1 GGCGGKEGGGGGTH
15 AVLQGVPAGVL
26 RGGDG
31 GGGGGGAAGGGG
43 DGDAGGQHED
53 DDRADHADRDGGAA
67 ALRDPRGRP
76 HGGRR
81 RRHQD
86 PEVTRCPGKTSSWNA
101 RCAKAGTTSPPR
113 TGASTPSGWNGGS
126 TA

>member
-1 GGCGGKEGGGGGTH
+1 MGGWGGRGVGVEEG
-15 AVLQGVPAGVL
+15 V
-26 RGGDG
+26 
-31 GGGGGGAAGGGG
+31 GGGGAAGGQ
-43 DGDAGGQHED
+43 DED

-86 PEVTRCPGKTSSWNA
+86 PEVTRCPGRTSSWNA
-101 RCAKAGTTSPPR
+101 RCAKAGITSPPR

-126 TA
+126 TARGATSTSRIRDRKSVGRASCRERV